1 MNFDL
6 FQAVFQYEGGFKY
19 IDEPASPQP
28 NSVEVKL
35 EAPEPV
41 DNIDLPDVEVPESPE
56 DPQADAKDNT
66 PDIPENPTPE
76 TIPQTISEHASSEE
90 PLEWSQ
96 SSYEPEKSDAEENG
110 SAVAEDSTG
119 FTPAATSNNSTPS
132 AESNPQTP
140 IELSES
146 VTPGVSARNTPTPEP
161 TQLTTSEKAKK
172 ATAKQASAE
181 KTPAR
186 RTESNV
192 KNTVE
197 PQNGSSQH
205 NTSLAASGQSTTPA
219 TSEPATFEPAT
230 PAQTTSVTG
239 EKRHLDA
246 DDSYASTGEYPPF
259 KRPNVNLSSFAK
271 QLYTRGHNFSF
282 ITSTVHLKKPVGEAF
297 TRQDIQLDF
306 MTALFNDE
314 TKAFTNNFEE
324 GVYEGD
330 KITFYQLYTRTIA
343 ESSSR
348 RVTKLIKAGML
359 SSRPVGMVVA
369 MLMLM
374 VNAGRMS
381 SRVGFIAKSHSTSS
395 AFNSIPSLQTMPN
408 VNLRF
413 PDSKS
418 FKEIVNIES
427 KDSPF
432 DQRNLEKLIQ
442 KPPEQK
448 PNMNVLVLILALSRY
463 KKPLP
468 FFGKENNAYPCYVNF
483 LDFFQESL
491 VHPENRAKRF
501 LWLMYTFLETNF
513 TKKEMAKN
521 PFGADIPPVN
531 YLSQEEAEKFDV
543 DSPAEVT
550 YAMDKYKEHAEWSA
564 HVEKAMEEALR
575 LSEVKRL
582 QYIAAAE
589 AKAAGTNGSAKT

>member
-6 FQAVFQYEGGFKY
+6 FQAVFQYEGGFNY
-19 IDEPASPQP
+19 IDKPALPQP
-28 NSVEVKL
+28 DLVEVKV
-35 EAPEPV
+35 ETPEPA
-41 DNIDLPDVEVPESPE
+41 DDIDLPDVEVPELPELPE
-56 DPQADAKDNT
+56 DPQADAEENT
-66 PDIPENPTPE
+66 PDIPDNSTLE
-76 TIPQTISEHASSEE
+76 TIPQTSSDHASLEE
-90 PLEWSQ
+90 PPEWSELL
-96 SSYEPEKSDAEENG
+96 YEPEKSDVEENG
-110 SAVAEDSTG
+110 LAVAEDSTVS
-119 FTPAATSNNSTPS
+119 TPAATSNILTPA

-140 IELSES
+140 IELSAS
-146 VTPGVSARNTPTPEP
+146 VTPFVSASNTPAPEP
-161 TQLTTSEKAKK
+161 TQSTTSKKAKK
-172 ATAKQASAE
+172 AAAKQALVN

-192 KNTVE
+192 ENTAE
-197 PQNGSSQH
+197 PQNGSSQN

-219 TSEPATFEPAT
+219 TSEPAT
-230 PAQTTSVTG
+230 PAQSTNVTG

-246 DDSYASTGEYPPF
+246 DDSYTSSGEYPPF

-314 TKAFTNNFEE
+314 TKAFTNNFKE

-330 KITFYQLYTRTIA
+330 KITFYQLYIRTIA
-343 ESSSR
+343 ELSLR

-381 SRVGFIAKSHSTSS
+381 SRVGFIAKLHLTLS

-513 TKKEMAKN
+513 TKREMAKN

-531 YLSQEEAEKFDV
+531 YLLQEEAEKFDV
-543 DSPAEVT
+543 DLPAEVT

-575 LSEVKRL
+575 LLEVKRL

-589 AKAAGTNGSAKT
+589 AKAAGTNGNAKT